1 MFFRFSRRRLES
13 VCVCVCVCVAP
24 FLQTTYVLLISPSF
38 QFRLRSL
45 SLIFLIYFF
54 VRFDLLVFMMF
65 YFIVRSAD
73 PLPRPGRSSLAE
85 RRDEPVGGVS
95 ADVYSWLLLRLLLLV
110 FGLRSSMG

>member
-1 MFFRFSRRRLES
+1 
-13 VCVCVCVCVAP
+13 
-24 FLQTTYVLLISPSF
+24 
-38 QFRLRSL
+38 
-45 SLIFLIYFF
+45 
-54 VRFDLLVFMMF
+54 MMF